1 MCNITATF
9 IEVDS
14 GKTLSNGYVTRV
26 QYRESSSSPW
36 KTANSGDV
44 LREGAE
50 IRVSLSASAKL
61 RLEKT
66 CQCETKKAIMS
77 LAAGTMAKIP
87 SEVPDKDIVTTSDV
101 KSGRANFKVDKGGFA
116 NDFKVVTPSTTLA
129 VRG

>member
-9 IEVDS
+9 TEVNS
-14 GKTLSNGYVTRV
+14 GQTLSNGYVTRV

-36 KTANSGDV
+36 KPANSGDV

-50 IRVSLSASAKL
+50 VRVSLSASAKL

-66 CQCETKKAIMS
+66 CQCETKKATMS
-77 LAAGTMAKIP
+77 LAAGTVATIP
-87 SEVPDKDIVTTSDV
+87 SEVPDKDIVTKV
-101 KSGRANFKVDKGGFA
+101 NVNSGVANFKVDKIGLS
-116 NDFKVVTPSTTLA
+116 NDFKTVTPSITLA